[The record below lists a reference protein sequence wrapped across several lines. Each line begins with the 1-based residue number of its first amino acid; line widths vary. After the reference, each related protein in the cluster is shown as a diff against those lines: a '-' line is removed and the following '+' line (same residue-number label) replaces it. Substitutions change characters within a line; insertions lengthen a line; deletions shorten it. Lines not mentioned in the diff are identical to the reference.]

1 MRVSRVPHLTR
12 AIHQTPQIMMRQ
24 LSHALTSLFQVF
36 QPLQLFSV
44 SPPPGFIMPPLITAV
59 LGKQTETVR
68 QLLVAGADTSVM
80 DDLYYNALHYGAMG
94 GLEEILLLLLCNGA
108 KIDARTGTSSH
119 LTALTLAVASEEP
132 VVGKILIGR
141 GATITYGSLMASGMG
156 IYSRSIV

>member
-1 MRVSRVPHLTR
+1 
-12 AIHQTPQIMMRQ
+12 
-24 LSHALTSLFQVF
+24 
-36 QPLQLFSV
+36 
-44 SPPPGFIMPPLITAV
+44 MPPLITAV